1 MSLKVPE
8 EIISIHA
15 KISEPFSPMDEMALA
30 SQLNTAIMAREHLSL
45 EERKGVFA
53 EIEAFQFQ
61 RARDE
66 EKSPWG
72 IYWSDLSSG
81 VTIDGKEFHF
91 PDLFHVDEEIVS
103 YWIARAQSSKHPVL
117 IARYADLAWE
127 IGIYLK
133 QKNKR
138 GAGKTSQS
146 VNSLDIPVLL
156 AQKAIDAYLEVIDK
170 SLYSDEYYAWEMLD
184 RAIGLTISI
193 KDSLRRKKAKST
205 LFDLYR
211 KLNQLSTRFM
221 WWRFDDLNWEHAK
234 SLELDASE
242 QQAIITSLE
251 KTLAISA
258 DIANLDFFN
267 PHDATSAADRLVR
280 RMNKTNE
287 LDKAKKAIQSAALAF
302 EAAAKNAGGLTAI
315 AWLENLI
322 PRYRDIGLVDDAA
335 RVEATIRSRAKE
347 AQGEM
352 QRFEVPINI
361 PKKELDEWVEKVAG
375 KSLDEALSN
384 IALAC
389 FIKEDSTQSSLQL
402 LSKNAPLFSFMP
414 SVVMGIDG
422 FTVAKVGS
430 IESDLDGRSLQH
442 AATLF
447 SWYAP
452 WLYFAFNHIK
462 EKYAL
467 DVENIVSALREC
479 TFFPIEHESLL
490 KEGLVAWLADDSVK
504 CIHILVPQIE
514 TALRNLLAALGALV
528 MKSDPDTGGF
538 QVIGLGKILNHQS
551 FRNHVPNDFR
561 FHLKALYSDSRG
573 INLRNDIAHGLVR
586 HELLN
591 MGLANWVVHSL
602 LLIGT
607 LRIRPV
613 QQGGNS

>member
-1 MSLKVPE
+1 MNLKVPE
-8 EIISIHA
+8 EIINLQA
-15 KISEPFSPMDEMALA
+15 KIAEPFAPMGEMAFA
-30 SQLNTAIMAREHLSL
+30 GQLNTAIMAREQLSI

-53 EIEAFQFQ
+53 EIEALRFQ

-81 VTIDGKEFHF
+81 VTTDGKEFHS
-91 PDLFHVDEEIVS
+91 PDLFDVDEEIVS
-103 YWIARAQSSKHPVL
+103 HWIARAQSAKHPVL

-127 IGIYLK
+127 IGRYLK
-133 QKNKR
+133 QKNKS
-138 GAGKTSQS
+138 GTGITSQP
-146 VNSLDIPVLL
+146 VNSLDIPIVL
-156 AQKAIDAYLEVIDK
+156 AKQAIDAYLEVIDK
-170 SLYSDEYYAWEMLD
+170 TLYSDEYDAWQMLD

-193 KDSLRRKKAKST
+193 KDSLLRKKAKSI

-211 KLNQLSTRFM
+211 KLNQPGTRFM
-221 WWRFDDLNWEHAK
+221 WWRFDDLNWEHAQ

-242 QQAIITSLE
+242 QHAIISSLE
-251 KTLAISA
+251 QTLAISA
-258 DIANLDFFN
+258 DISNLEFFN
-267 PHDATSAADRLVR
+267 PHDATSAADRLAR
-280 RMNKTNE
+280 RMNNTNE
-287 LDKAKKAIQSAALAF
+287 PDKAKNAIQSAALAF

-315 AWLENLI
+315 AWLEDLI
-322 PRYRDIGLVDDAA
+322 PRYRNIGLVEDAA
-335 RVEATIRSRAKE
+335 RVEAMIRSRSNE

-352 QRFEVPINI
+352 QRVEVPIDI
-361 PKKELDEWVEKVAG
+361 PKKELDQWVEKVAG
-375 KSLDEALSN
+375 NSLDEALSR
-384 IALAC
+384 IAMAC
-389 FIKEDSTQSSLQL
+389 LIKEDSTQSSLQHF
-402 LSKNAPLFSFMP
+402 SKNAPLFSLMS
-414 SVVMGIDG
+414 SVVMGTDG

-430 IESDLDGRSLQH
+430 VESDLDGRSLQH

-447 SWYAP
+447 SLYAP

-467 DVENIVSALREC
+467 DAENIVSALRKC
-479 TFFPIEHESLL
+479 TFFPIEHEPLL
-490 KEGLVAWLADDSVK
+490 KEGVVAWLADDSVK

-514 TALRNLLAALGALV
+514 TALRNLLAALGASV
-528 MKSDPDTGGF
+528 MKPDPDTGGF
-538 QVIGLGKILNHQS
+538 QVLGLGKILNHPI

-561 FHLKALYSDSRG
+561 FHLRALYSDSRG
-573 INLRNDIAHGLVR
+573 INLRNDMAHGLVR

-613 QQGGNS
+613 QQGANP